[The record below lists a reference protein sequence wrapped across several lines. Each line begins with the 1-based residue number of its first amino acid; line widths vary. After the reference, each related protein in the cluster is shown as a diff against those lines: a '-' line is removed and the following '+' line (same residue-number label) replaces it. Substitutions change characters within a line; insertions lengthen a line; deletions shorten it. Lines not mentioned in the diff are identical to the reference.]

1 MTCGDVI
8 HAQHDWRAGA
18 AVAHGDGV
26 TRYRARW
33 QEHFHVD
40 VAIEFLRA
48 DHAVVV
54 AIFADLNHRRCVAV
68 ARFCI
73 DQIPT
78 LTRAA
83 KRVTRPVVSRYSSGN
98 FVILS

>member
-1 MTCGDVI
+1 MDFVAFAWAWERGGHMTCGDVI

-33 QEHFHVD
+33 QQHFHVD

-54 AIFADLNHRRCVAV
+54 AIFADLNHWRCVAV
-68 ARFCI
+68 ARF
-73 DQIPT
+73 
-78 LTRAA
+78 
-83 KRVTRPVVSRYSSGN
+83 
-98 FVILS
+98 